1 MRNEFSVADTASK
14 TSLIERLKEICSPSH
29 VLTEAQDLA
38 PWLEERRGLYKG
50 RASALIK
57 PANTEEVASVVRLA
71 AETRTPIIPMGGNT
85 GLVGGQITEDEHT
98 ILLSLDRMNR
108 IREMDAANNTMTVEA
123 GVTLQR
129 AQEEADK
136 ANRLFPLSLAS
147 EGTCQIG
154 GNLATNA
161 GGTAVLRYGNARDLV
176 LGLEVVLADGRIWNG
191 LRGLRKDNTGYDLK
205 QLFLG
210 SEGTLG
216 IITAAVL
223 KLFPRPTARA
233 VGFAAVK
240 DVDAAVALLHFME
253 EKSGGAVTSF
263 ELVPRIGVE
272 FVTRHIEGARDPLD
286 APSPWYVLVEL
297 SSGGESLALADTL
310 TNALGQALEKDLA
323 TDAVIAQSEAQAEEL
338 WALRENLSDV
348 QREEGG
354 SIKHDISVPVSKM
367 PIFMHRALE
376 AVTKEM
382 PGIRPVPFGHIG
394 DGNVHF
400 NLSQPEG
407 MDKAA
412 FLEKWDHFNRI
423 VHGIAVELNGSIS
436 AEHGVGQLKRDEIAA
451 LKSPVEM
458 DLMRALKRTLDPEGI
473 LNPGKV
479 VKP

>member
-1 MRNEFSVADTASK
+1 VADTASK
-14 TSLIERLKEICSPSH
+14 TSLIDGLKEICGPSH
-29 VLTEAQDLA
+29 VLTAPEDLA

-50 RASALIK
+50 RASALVK

-71 AETRTPIIPMGGNT
+71 AETKTPIIPMGGNT
-85 GLVGGQITEDEHT
+85 GLVGGQITEDERT

-108 IREMDAANNTMTVEA
+108 IREVDPANNTLTVEA
-123 GVTLQR
+123 GVTLAR
-129 AQEEADK
+129 AQEEAD
-136 ANRLFPLSLAS
+136 AAGRLFPLSLAS

-191 LRGLRKDNTGYDLK
+191 LRALRKDNTGYDLK

-210 SEGTLG
+210 AEGTLG

-223 KLFPRPTARA
+223 KLFPKPTARA

-240 DVDAAVALLHFME
+240 DVEAAVSLLHFME

-263 ELVPRIGVE
+263 ELVPRIGVD

-297 SSGGESLALADTL
+297 SSGGESPALAETL
-310 TNALGQALEKDLA
+310 TNALGEALEKNLA
-323 TDAVIAQSEAQAEEL
+323 SDAVIAQSETQAEEL

-367 PIFMHRALE
+367 AAFMDRALE

-407 MDKAA
+407 MDKGA

-423 VHGIAVELNGSIS
+423 VHAIAVELNGSIS

-458 DLMRALKRTLDPEGI
+458 DLMRTLKRSLDPENI

-479 VKP
+479 VKL

>member
-38 PWLEERRGLYKG
+38 PLLEERRGLYKG

-85 GLVGGQITEDEHT
+85 GLVGGQITEDERT

-154 GNLATNA
+154 GNLSTNA

-223 KLFPRPTARA
+223 KLFPKPTARA

-272 FVTRHIEGARDPLD
+272 FVTRHIEGARDPLGK
-286 APSPWYVLVEL
+286 PSPWYVLVEL
-297 SSGGESLALADTL
+297 SSGGESPALADTL

-376 AVTKEM
+376 AVTKEL

>member
-85 GLVGGQITEDEHT
+85 GLVGGQITEDERT

>member
-1 MRNEFSVADTASK
+1 MADTASK

-85 GLVGGQITEDEHT
+85 GLVGGQITEDERT